1 VGCQYPI
8 LHQLTMVPRVAE
20 TMGSCLGCLPPD
32 TDANEA
38 TCEEGRKGEK
48 IKIWKSPNQTT
59 LGPCCAAIAATVTD
73 RGESIPAQP
82 CYPLLTPNWPLP
94 PPRPSTPHPY
104 SYHIGTV
111 PISALDHEIPILY
124 SSPVFVPP
132 ARLMVPVTYFILYI
146 EHEHEHCIIQVGDL
160 HLYNTVF
167 E

>member
-1 VGCQYPI
+1 MGCQYPI

-82 CYPLLTPNWPLP
+82 CYPLLTPIGRSRPQGPPLP
-94 PPRPSTPHPY
+94 TLIPTILGLFPSRHLIMKFPFFTPH
-104 SYHIGTV
+104 
-111 PISALDHEIPILY
+111 LCL
-124 SSPVFVPP
+124 FLLP
-132 ARLMVPVTYFILYI
+132 ASW
-146 EHEHEHCIIQVGDL
+146 CQ
-160 HLYNTVF
+160 
-167 E
+167 

>member
-38 TCEEGRKGEK
+38 
-48 IKIWKSPNQTT
+48 T